1 MADAAPAQASET
13 VVVERR
19 STGRSIAA
27 AVCLVLAALLTTPAA
42 IAYWGQRT
50 LNDTQRYVDTVG
62 PLVDSPEV
70 QDAIATTVTDAIEKQ
85 VDVEA
90 IINDVFA
97 GVITDRPRLQRLVGP
112 LAGAINGLI
121 DREVRA
127 FVASDAFA
135 DIWVRVNTRAQQ
147 ALVRV
152 LEGDESGAVS
162 LQGDQVVLD
171 VSDVI
176 TQVQQRLVD
185 RGLTIVENIPIPDV
199 DKQIVLLD
207 APQLK
212 QARTIYA
219 FTNPVAKWLILV
231 VAALYLAALLLSR
244 RRPRMTVTIGLV
256 LAANALLVAF
266 ALSVGRQLFINE
278 LAGTVFGPAS
288 SVFFDTL
295 LAYLERGWKVFLW
308 LGVILVVVG
317 WFTGS
322 NTSGTAV
329 RSTLA
334 GGLETVG
341 ARLADGPVGGAGRWV
356 AANARWLR
364 VAVGVLGA
372 VVLLWGN
379 DVSPT
384 RLFWSLLLTVVL
396 LGIVQ
401 ILVGAGRGT
410 EAATAVPAP
419 ADGDVQ
425 DATTERL
432 PGISP

>member
-19 STGRSIAA
+19 RTGRSIAA
-27 AVCLVLAALLTTPAA
+27 AICLVLAALLTTPAA

-50 LNDTQRYVDTVG
+50 LTDTQRYVDTVG

-70 QDAIATTVTDAIEKQ
+70 QDAIATTVSDAIEKQ

-90 IINDVFA
+90 ILNNVFA
-97 GVITDRPRLQRLVGP
+97 GVITDRPRLQQLIGP

-162 LQGDQVVLD
+162 VQGDQIVLD
-171 VSDVI
+171 VGDVI

-207 APQLK
+207 SPQLK
-212 QARTIYA
+212 QAQTIYA
-219 FTNPVAKWLILV
+219 FTNPVARWLILV
-231 VAALYLAALLLSR
+231 VAALYLAALLLSS
-244 RRPRMTVTIGLV
+244 RRPRMTVIIGAA

-266 ALSVGRQLFINE
+266 SLSVGRQLFINE

-384 RLFWSLLLTVVL
+384 RLFWSLLLIVVL

-410 EAATAVPAP
+410 DAVGSVPAA

-425 DATTERL
+425 DATTVRS
-432 PGISP
+432 PGMSP